1 MSYEIR
7 LSKKADKFL
16 TKLEK
21 SSPHDF
27 DKIDYFLKNTL
38 VTTKNPCALPNS
50 KHLKGFGNN
59 LYRWRLGDYRI
70 IGIVENDEFQI
81 IEIVKITKRDEK
93 TYKGL

>member
-21 SSPHDF
+21 SAPHDF

-38 VTTKNPCALPNS
+38 VTTKILAPYQTQS
-50 KHLKGFGNN
+50 
-59 LYRWRLGDYRI
+59 I
-70 IGIVENDEFQI
+70 
-81 IEIVKITKRDEK
+81 
-93 TYKGL
+93 